1 MVEIDLNCLKKIII
15 TEINQIG
22 IISKG
27 IQMLFYMALASRMKM
42 KISNMLI
49 NEYDYSLSGM
59 VCYISFIVLQNE
71 HMDYKKFLRKQE
83 KKVCV
88 ISLSNGVKK

>member
-49 NEYDYSLSGM
+49 NEYDYS
-59 VCYISFIVLQNE
+59 
-71 HMDYKKFLRKQE
+71 
-83 KKVCV
+83 
-88 ISLSNGVKK
+88 